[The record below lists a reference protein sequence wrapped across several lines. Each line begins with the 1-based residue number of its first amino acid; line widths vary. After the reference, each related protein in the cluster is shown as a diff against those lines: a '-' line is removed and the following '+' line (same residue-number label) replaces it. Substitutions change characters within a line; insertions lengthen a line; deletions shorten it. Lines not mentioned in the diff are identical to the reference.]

1 MMVLLSCLGAVLV
14 SGIGLYF
21 VRENFRNAR
30 ETGVIY
36 IRGARYDRAEGEGWF
51 RIAYGINWLVA
62 AMFGLLGISGLVIGA
77 LSLLG
82 KI

>member
-1 MMVLLSCLGAVLV
+1 MLSCLGAVLV
-14 SGIGLYF
+14 SAIGLYF
-21 VRENFRNAR
+21 VRKNFRTAR

-36 IRGARYDRAEGEGWF
+36 IRGSRYDRCDGEGWF

-62 AMFGLLGISGLVIGA
+62 AMFGALGICGIVIGA